1 MSEIG
6 PGAPGGDGATRRVT
20 RTYYVM
26 TALNTFA
33 LGHIVSINTLF
44 MIDRGLSTVEW
55 NIANAAY
62 AAAMVVFEIP
72 TGVVADTLGRRVSFL
87 LSIAVLF
94 VGTVGTLLF
103 AHDLLTFAALSVLF
117 GLGYTFASGALEAW
131 AVDALRHHGF
141 RGDLNAV
148 FSKNG
153 MVTAIA
159 MLVATTS
166 GAALGSVDLEI
177 PFIVRAAALVP
188 LAAFVWLRMFDDGY
202 QVRALTWRTL
212 IPEINRTARAG
223 LRFGLGSRPI
233 RLLMI
238 AAVFPS
244 AFFLFGWYSWQP
256 YFIQDLGTI
265 TFGSEIVSL
274 AAGISAALLL
284 ATAAGNA
291 LAPRIGAWAG
301 RRTRA
306 LALCLAVTAAAVFIG
321 GAVPALVNPGAPSNF
336 AVALLCFLLM
346 MMLFG
351 VSTPIRQGLI
361 NGLIEADE
369 RATVLSMDSLVS
381 NIGTT
386 VGVVALGWLAQG
398 VSDAGGL
405 GIGWAWMVGGG
416 LIVIS
421 VPVLLAA
428 GWVIGAGD
436 RISSGS
442 AT

>member
-1 MSEIG
+1 
-6 PGAPGGDGATRRVT
+6 
-20 RTYYVM
+20 M

-33 LGHIVSINTLF
+33 LGHIFSINTLF

-103 AHDLLTFAALSVLF
+103 AHDLFTFAALSVLF

-141 RGDLNAV
+141 RGELHAV
-148 FSKNG
+148 FSRNG
-153 MVTAIA
+153 LVNAIA

-166 GAALGSVDLEI
+166 GAAIGSIDLQI
-177 PFIVRAAALVP
+177 PYVVRAVALAP
-188 LAAFVWLRMFDDGY
+188 LAAFVWMRMHDDGY
-202 QVRALTWRTL
+202 QVRPLTWRSL
-212 IPEINRTARAG
+212 IPEINRTAGAG
-223 LRFGLGSRPI
+223 LRSGLGNRPI

-238 AAVFPS
+238 AGIFPS
-244 AFFLFGWYSWQP
+244 AFLLFGWYSWQP
-256 YFIQDLGTI
+256 YFIQDLGPL
-265 TFGSEIVSL
+265 TFGREIVSL

-284 ATAAGNA
+284 ATAAGNT
-291 LAPRIGAWAG
+291 LAPRIGRWVG
-301 RRTRA
+301 RRSRA
-306 LALCLAVTAAAVFIG
+306 LVLCLGVTAAAVFVG
-321 GAVPALVNPGAPSNF
+321 GVVPAVILPGSPANF
-336 AVALLCFLLM
+336 GIALACFLTM

-351 VSTPIRQGLI
+351 VSSPIRQGLI
-361 NGLIEADE
+361 NDLIDAHE

-386 VGVVALGWLAQG
+386 VGVIGLGWLAQA

-405 GIGWAWMVGGG
+405 GIGWGWMAGAA
-416 LIVIS
+416 LILVALPFI
-421 VPVLLAA
+421 LAA
-428 GWVIGAGD
+428 GRIIGPKD
-436 RISSGS
+436 RI